1 MRKRLIEYKFYL
13 LIALLLILSFSLRI
27 INLDNLP
34 VFADEA
40 IYIRWAQIMRAESTL
55 RFLPLSDG
63 KQPLFMWMVIPF
75 LKLISDPLIAG
86 RILSVFTGVATTL
99 GVILL
104 TRELFKSERTSL
116 FAGFLYAISPMMIFF
131 DRMALTDSMLTAFG
145 VWFLYFLILAITRT
159 RFDYA
164 MLSGMALGGALLT
177 KSTALFFVILMPSVV
192 LTSNIKLNFKR
203 NNLFVAL
210 NIIFYSVTVFLL
222 AFGMYNILRL
232 GPNYH
237 MLKIR
242 NYDYVYPYLHI
253 LTDPL
258 NPFLSHLKATFEYL
272 YLLAPF
278 SAIALFI
285 LAVLTNFKDKKV
297 WLMLI
302 YFLIPIMLVLMYSK
316 TLTTRYIIFTIPFF
330 YVIAALALV
339 NADKITKK
347 AAYLFFG
354 IFLIQSSVFS
364 IKLYTNPQ
372 TLNLPRSERSGY
384 LEEWTAGYGIRE
396 SSEVIRE
403 FHDGNIDKGI
413 VVGTEGYFGTLPD
426 GLQMYLN
433 DHPDITVI
441 GVGIDLTEVPKSL
454 KESFQ
459 SGNKTYLVINNSRL
473 KIPDYEKAG
482 LDIIAQYPKANRL
495 TGSRE
500 YNLYGSQE
508 VLNLFELTE

>member
-1 MRKRLIEYKFYL
+1 
-13 LIALLLILSFSLRI
+13 
-27 INLDNLP
+27 
-34 VFADEA
+34 
-40 IYIRWAQIMRAESTL
+40 
-55 RFLPLSDG
+55 
-63 KQPLFMWMVIPF
+63 
-75 LKLISDPLIAG
+75 
-86 RILSVFTGVATTL
+86 
-99 GVILL
+99 
-104 TRELFKSERTSL
+104 
-116 FAGFLYAISPMMIFF
+116 
-131 DRMALTDSMLTAFG
+131 
-145 VWFLYFLILAITRT
+145 
-159 RFDYA
+159 
-164 MLSGMALGGALLT
+164 
-177 KSTALFFVILMPSVV
+177 
-192 LTSNIKLNFKR
+192 
-203 NNLFVAL
+203 
-210 NIIFYSVTVFLL
+210 
-222 AFGMYNILRL
+222 
-232 GPNYH
+232 
-237 MLKIR
+237 
-242 NYDYVYPYLHI
+242 
-253 LTDPL
+253 
-258 NPFLSHLKATFEYL
+258 
-272 YLLAPF
+272 
-278 SAIALFI
+278 
-285 LAVLTNFKDKKV
+285 
-297 WLMLI
+297 
-302 YFLIPIMLVLMYSK
+302 MYSK